1 MTLLDSIH
9 PVIVLIFGLIGV
21 LMLSRAARSRVA
33 ANFLQSGGG
42 RGKSGK
48 SNSSM
53 MQMLS
58 ARQREIV
65 RGAET
70 LIKNGEPAEAAKMF
84 EGLGLHQKAVQA
96 FIQAKM
102 FQEACQILAET
113 GSSDRAGYMMG
124 AAGEWQEAITHFA
137 AAGMFGEAARCLEQL
152 DRTAEAAGQWERAGN
167 PREAAR
173 CYAAVGQ
180 MERAGRLYVATG
192 QMDEASRCFDTALSK
207 SATLAIDTAES
218 QALTEFLASTTDVGL
233 FVNLRSF
240 LSNPAYKK
248 SAAKSQSVA

>member
-9 PVIVLIFGLIGV
+9 PVVVLILGLIGV

-33 ANFLQSGGG
+33 ANFILTGGS
-42 RGKSGK
+42 RGKSAK
-48 SNSSM
+48 SNSAM

-58 ARQREIV
+58 ARQKEIV

-70 LIKNGEPAEAAKMF
+70 LVKNGEPAEAARMF

-102 FQEACQILAET
+102 FQDACKILAET

-124 AAGEWQEAITHFA
+124 AAGEWQEAIKHFA

-152 DRTAEAAGQWERAGN
+152 DRTGEAAGQWERAGN

-173 CYAAVGQ
+173 CYAAGGQ
-180 MERAGRLYVATG
+180 MERAGRLFVATG
-192 QMDEASRCFDTALSK
+192 KLDEAAACYDTALTKTSNIDID
-207 SATLAIDTAES
+207 SAEA
-218 QALTEFLASTTDVGL
+218 QALTEFLASTTDVDL
-233 FVNLRSF
+233 FARLRGF
-240 LSNPAYKK
+240 LSNPGSKK